1 MFSGIGNQIS
11 GFVSSKM
18 GGAAPAGGE
27 PAEGE
32 VPVQEGVPGENGEV
46 PPEGGAMGFAKGLLG
61 KAMAVKDGAMAKAG
75 DLGAGNIGAPFGG
88 GGGSA
93 NGHEAP
99 AEGCEGEEGV
109 EGVEGQQ
116 NGSAG
121 GAMGFAANL
130 MMKAHSLKEGVK
142 EKSSGLN
149 LGNVQNMAGGMMSQV
164 TGLIPGMKREEEVP
178 DVAPQEG
185 EYQEYTEDGQ
195 YAEQYQ
201 GEYQQEYQQ

>member
-1 MFSGIGNQIS
+1 MSMFSGIGNQIS

-27 PAEGE
+27 P
-32 VPVQEGVPGENGEV
+32 
-46 PPEGGAMGFAKGLLG
+46 GAVGFAKGLLG
-61 KAMAVKDGAMAKAG
+61 KAMAVKDGALAKAG
-75 DLGAGNIGAPFGG
+75 DLGAGNIG
-88 GGGSA
+88 
-93 NGHEAP
+93 
-99 AEGCEGEEGV
+99 GV
-109 EGVEGQQ
+109 GDVT
-116 NGSAG
+116 
-121 GAMGFAANL
+121 
-130 MMKAHSLKEGVK
+130 
-142 EKSSGLN
+142 
-149 LGNVQNMAGGMMSQV
+149 NMAGGMMSQV

>member
-27 PAEGE
+27 PAAEGE
-32 VPVQEGVPGENGEV
+32 VPVEGVPGENGEV
-46 PPEGGAMGFAKGLLG
+46 PPEGGAVGFAKGLLG
-61 KAMAVKDGAMAKAG
+61 KAMAVKDGALAKAG
-75 DLGAGNIGAPFGG
+75 DLGAGNIG
-88 GGGSA
+88 
-93 NGHEAP
+93 
-99 AEGCEGEEGV
+99 
-109 EGVEGQQ
+109 
-116 NGSAG
+116 
-121 GAMGFAANL
+121 
-130 MMKAHSLKEGVK
+130 
-142 EKSSGLN
+142 
-149 LGNVQNMAGGMMSQV
+149 NMAGGMMSQV